1 MDLLSVA
8 LDGLLALLLLVT
20 IIYAFV
26 LSRRLSVLR
35 SNKMDLEGFIER
47 MNEATRR
54 AEASL
59 QGLKQAANGAKAEL
73 DRPLSRAQTLRD
85 ELSFLIQRA
94 DAMGEKLADQTV
106 GGTGGPS
113 VEPKAATK
121 PKRRPDASRV
131 EARGQSEDAAADDE
145 PRSKAERDLMNAL
158 KNVR

>member
-1 MDLLSVA
+1 MPL
-8 LDGLLALLLLVT
+8 
-20 IIYAFV
+20 F

-73 DRPLSRAQTLRD
+73 DRPLSQAQTLRD

-94 DAMGEKLADQTV
+94 DAMGEKLRIRRAVVLAVRVLSRKPLPSQSGAQMLPVWKRADNRKTPPQT
-106 GGTGGPS
+106 TSRAP
-113 VEPKAATK
+113 
-121 PKRRPDASRV
+121 RRS
-131 EARGQSEDAAADDE
+131 SI
-145 PRSKAERDLMNAL
+145 
-158 KNVR
+158 